1 MAQSQRGRSIHGLYK
16 PLHGNCAIYFY
27 PGVCI
32 CIQVEEFFCSLPC
45 DTLLGAGHGTHPWGL
60 EESGPKKGDL
70 GQNRGKMTREQ
81 QQQQPQPQPQPQPT
95 TNNQQPTTN
104 NQQPTTT
111 TTTTAYIYFKSTT
124 VRVSWIWNSR
134 GFGVSNFTL
143 EDRVSPRAPEG
154 CLGYIWGWH
163 FLPVYMGIV
172 WDYVINHEIRI
183 PIN

>member
-81 QQQQPQPQPQPQPT
+81 QQQQQQPQPQPQPQPT

-104 NQQPTTT
+104 NQQPQPQPQL
-111 TTTTAYIYFKSTT
+111 ISTLSLRQY
-124 VRVSWIWNSR
+124 VFREFGIPGVL
-134 GFGVSNFTL
+134 GFQT
-143 EDRVSPRAPEG
+143 SPLKTGFHQGPRK
-154 CLGYIWGWH
+154 
-163 FLPVYMGIV
+163 VV
-172 WDYVINHEIRI
+172 
-183 PIN
+183 